1 MTARTTVFVTGVAG
15 FVGLHMA
22 KRLLGEGYSVV
33 GIDNLNDYYDVALKE
48 ARLEML
54 SRLDGFEFH
63 RIDLTDYE
71 AVSELIEQCKP
82 ECVLHLAAQAGVRYS
97 IENPRA
103 YVNSNLDGFLSVLE
117 ACRAHPVKHLI
128 YASSSS
134 VYGQNTKVPFE
145 EDDPVLRPVSL
156 YAATKRANEMM
167 AQAYSHLYPIPAT
180 GLRFFTVYG
189 PYGRPDMAYF
199 SFTKAILEGRPIT
212 VYNHGK
218 LERDFTYIDDIVESI
233 VRLMKQ
239 PPETD
244 EGGAAHRI
252 LNIGNNKPVELDR
265 FIKAIESACGKTAER
280 INLPMQPGDV
290 HRTYASIDKL
300 SALTGFAPRTSIED
314 GISRF
319 VEWYRAYYA
328 V

>member
-1 MTARTTVFVTGVAG
+1 MTSRKTVFVTGVAG
-15 FVGLHMA
+15 FVGLHTA
-22 KRLLGEGYSVV
+22 KRLLEDGYSIV

-48 ARLEML
+48 ARLEIL
-54 SRLDGFEFH
+54 SSFEGFEFH
-63 RIDLTDYE
+63 RTDLTDYD
-71 AVSELIEQCKP
+71 AVSGLVGKCRP
-82 ECVLHLAAQAGVRYS
+82 DCVLHLAAQAGVRYS
-97 IENPRA
+97 IQNPRA
-103 YVNSNLDGFLSVLE
+103 YANSNLDGFLSVLE

-156 YAATKRANEMM
+156 YAATKRSNEMM
-167 AQAYSHLYPIPAT
+167 AQAYSHLYSIPAT

-199 SFTKAILEGRPIT
+199 SFTRAILEGRPIT

-218 LERDFTYIDDIVESI
+218 LQRDFTYVDDIVESI
-233 VRLMKQ
+233 ARLIEL
-239 PPETD
+239 PPEKD
-244 EGGAAHRI
+244 EGDASHRI
-252 LNIGNNKPVELDR
+252 LNIGNNKPIELDR
-265 FIKAIESACGKTAER
+265 FIKAIEAATGKTAER
-280 INLPMQPGDV
+280 TNLPMQPGDV

-300 SALTGFAPRTSIED
+300 AALTGFAPQTSIED
-314 GISRF
+314 GIARF
-319 VEWYRAYYA
+319 VAWYRTFYA